1 MKKMPPKFT
10 SEEQER
16 KFWGRA
22 DSADYI
28 DWWSAKRVVLPNL
41 KPTQQTISLR
51 LPSMMLSEL
60 KRLANKR
67 DVPYQS
73 LLKVFLAERLEQELR
88 PPNDSSVI
96 REKRVDYPPSPASQ
110 HVKKLRLH
118 ELPPKH
124 RCWTGNDANQ
134 RNHNG
139 RIPSGENPVFL
150 ELRWKKDKHAAEKLV
165 GGFEI
170 DVEALVREGYLAP
183 DPAGG
188 IRLKFMHGSD
198 GKIYLGRGLTR
209 EKKIRVGRA

>member
-1 MKKMPPKFT
+1 MKKKPPKFT

-16 KFWGRA
+16 KFWGKR
-22 DSADYI
+22 DSTDYI

-88 PPNDSSVI
+88 RPNESSAI
-96 REKRVDYPPSPASQ
+96 REKRVDYSPPSPSR

-150 ELRWKKDKHAAEKLV
+150 ELRWKKDRHAAEKLV

-170 DVEALVREGYLAP
+170 NVEALAREGYLAL

-198 GKIYLGRGLTR
+198 GIIYLGRGLTR
-209 EKKIRVGRA
+209 EKKIKVGRA